1 MGAKVTIVF
10 EGLDTVLQNL
20 TQIEEKAPQNLEKL
34 TRELARDTEQAW
46 KQATPRD
53 TGRMQSEER
62 SEASGLSFTLMNGT
76 YYYKFVDEGHM
87 TPAGWRTKRG
97 YRRAKRRSRVAAR
110 NMTKQAVEF
119 VEQNIRGYLV
129 KFLDTV

>member
-1 MGAKVTIVF
+1 MSAKVSIVF

-46 KQATPRD
+46 RQATPRD

-62 SEASGLSFTLMNGT
+62 SEASGLSFTLQNNT
-76 YYYKFVDEGHM
+76 HYYKFVDEGHM

-110 NMTKQAVEF
+110 NMTKQAIEF

-129 KFLDTV
+129 KFLDNV